1 MYDTDKLD
9 RNSVGVLNYIESV
22 KGKAPQFL
30 ESYNSYELN
39 EEVEIK
45 LKCHRDKCVI
55 YAFSAEW
62 CPDCYKHIPVLAKIQ
77 EKTGLKAKI
86 FGNLMRDAKN
96 PIKRWKIPPSP
107 EEVELFN
114 VVKIPSIYIVDND
127 GNKIGEIIEHPPKG
141 KTLEVAILD
150 ILES

>member
-9 RNSVGVLNYIESV
+9 RNSVGALNYIESI
-22 KGKAPQFL
+22 KRKAPQFL

-45 LKCHRDKCVI
+45 LKCYRDKCVI

-62 CPDCYKHIPVLAKIQ
+62 CPDCYKHIPVLAKIK
-77 EKTGLKAKI
+77 EKTGLKTKI
-86 FGNLMRDAKN
+86 FGKLMRDAKN
-96 PIKRWKIPPSP
+96 PNKRWKIPPSP
-107 EEVELFN
+107 EEVDLFE
-114 VVKIPSIYIVDND
+114 VKKIPSIFLIDND
-127 GNKIGEIIEHPPKG
+127 GNKIGEIIEHPPQG
-141 KTLEVAILD
+141 KSLEVAILD